1 MNPVQLMVSDVLDI
15 VSETTFRMIKD
26 EISSVND
33 SVEAVLGVTNAEL
46 SSILFFIMDVMPQS
60 IYLNS
65 NEGVKNYVI
74 SIISR
79 EIILFLSQEDKT
91 SHEFQQNLKNFRD
104 EMVDEVVNNTYV
116 K

>member
-1 MNPVQLMVSDVLDI
+1 
-15 VSETTFRMIKD
+15 MIKD
-26 EISSVND
+26 ETPSIHD
-33 SVEAVLGVTNAEL
+33 SNEAVLGVTNSEL
-46 SSILFFIMDVMPQS
+46 SSILFFIIDVMPQS
-60 IYLNS
+60 IYLNG

-91 SHEFQQNLKNFRD
+91 SPEFQQNLKNFRD